1 MGHLPDRSLTDVAIE
16 LSCNPGDV
24 IVWDSRLWHGALQ
37 NVTGADRWSLVA
49 TFRPWFL
56 KQNYDPVLGMPE
68 ELYAVL
74 DDQQKA
80 LCGFLSRPPRDEKEK
95 VSLKEDYEGLRPRV
109 ADYRENA

>member
-95 VSLKEDYEGLRPRV
+95 VSLKEGYEGLRPRV
-109 ADYRENA
+109 ADYRGNA